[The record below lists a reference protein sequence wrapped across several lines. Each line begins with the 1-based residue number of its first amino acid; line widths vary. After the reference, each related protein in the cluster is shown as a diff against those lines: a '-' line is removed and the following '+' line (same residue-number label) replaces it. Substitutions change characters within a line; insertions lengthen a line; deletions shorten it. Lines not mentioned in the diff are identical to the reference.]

1 MYTTVE
7 ACKEINMKTDAFRK
21 RAKLIG
27 LVARRESGVF
37 MWNDKQIDAIQKYKR
52 TISTNYFRYSKKKIN
67 IVDFYLTHRH
77 NTQSEIANAMDIS
90 VTNVNTALNE
100 YLETGC
106 VVVASR
112 MNVDNFF

>member
-7 ACKEINMKTDAFRK
+7 ASKEIKISPCTFRN
-21 RAKLIG
+21 RARTIG
-27 LVARRESGVF
+27 LVARKESGVF
-37 MWNDKQIDAIQKYKR
+37 MWNDRQIDAIDKYR
-52 TISTNYFRYSKKKIN
+52 RMMSTNYFRYSKKKIS

-77 NTQSEIANAMDIS
+77 NTQIEIANAMGIS

-100 YLETGC
+100 YLETGHI
-106 VVVASR
+106 VVASR